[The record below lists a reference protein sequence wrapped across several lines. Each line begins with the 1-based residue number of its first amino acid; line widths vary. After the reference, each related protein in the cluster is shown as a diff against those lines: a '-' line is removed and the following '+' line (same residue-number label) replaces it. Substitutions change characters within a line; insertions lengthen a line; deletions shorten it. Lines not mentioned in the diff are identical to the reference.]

1 MNCQWLKSDFEH
13 IKDLISF
20 SRLPNSLII
29 SGNNNIGKNYFSLN
43 IASTYLDT
51 DFSSIDSC
59 QHYTIIEL
67 EEGAKFIKVDQIRN
81 LLNTIYLSSNKRVI
95 YIKDA
100 DNLNESSSNCLLK
113 ILEEPPSGV
122 LFILRVNKISNI
134 LPTIISRST
143 VLKCKVP
150 ESKDMNDL
158 INITGTLDIYDYLNQ
173 KNNQTT
179 EVEGNY
185 SYIDL
190 LFDNL
195 ISVVNSE
202 TTASEFSKS
211 YASYEIDIVIDY
223 LLLEIL
229 NLKKIKALSSHDQL
243 TSESRYKFS
252 KHFIDADNN
261 KLDMLYSKIINIK
274 KNINIINDSEL
285 VLYAIAILFKRLL

>member
-51 DFSSIDSC
+51 EISSIDNC
-59 QHYTIIEL
+59 QDYTIIEL

-100 DNLNESSSNCLLK
+100 DKLNESSSNCLLK
-113 ILEEPPSGV
+113 ILEEPPTGA

-134 LPTIISRST
+134 LPTIISRSS

-150 ESKDMNDL
+150 GKNDFHDL
-158 INITGTLDIYDYLNQ
+158 INITDTIDIYDYLNLNSNEI
-173 KNNQTT
+173 K
-179 EVEGNY
+179 EIEDNY
-185 SYIDL
+185 SYVDL
-190 LFDNL
+190 FLNNL
-195 ISVVNSE
+195 VSVINNEITVSD
-202 TTASEFSKS
+202 FSKS
-211 YASYEIDIVIDY
+211 YSLYDIDVIIDY

-229 NLKKIKALSSHDQL
+229 NLKKIKSLNNLKQDK
-243 TSESRYKFS
+243 SRGKYRFVDY
-252 KHFIDADNN
+252 FIDTDRDN
-261 KLDMLYSKIINIK
+261 LDILYNKIINIK
-274 KNINIINDSEL
+274 KNLNIINDSEL
-285 VLYAIAILFKRLL
+285 ALYAIAILFKRLL

>member
-1 MNCQWLKSDFEH
+1 M
-13 IKDLISF
+13 
-20 SRLPNSLII
+20 
-29 SGNNNIGKNYFSLN
+29 
-43 IASTYLDT
+43 
-51 DFSSIDSC
+51 
-59 QHYTIIEL
+59 

-173 KNNQTT
+173 KNNQTI

-211 YASYEIDIVIDY
+211 YSSYEIDIVIDY

-229 NLKKIKALSSHDQL
+229 NLKKIKALSNHDHQI
-243 TSESRYKFS
+243 SEGRYKFS

-261 KLDMLYSKIINIK
+261 KLDILYSKIINIK

-285 VLYAIAILFKRLL
+285 VLYAIATLFKRLL